1 MKNFIKSK
9 KGIFL
14 CVIILLAFASV
25 IFARLIFW
33 KSDYSSPEYKFSAQL
48 FSKVVKAQS
57 EGSTVELTKNEI
69 NQIIALYFKEY
80 RKGNLVV
87 KSVEGDIQG
96 KTFAFYVPVTY
107 GKFNIFMNSRGSM
120 SLNNGKLKYTPE
132 YFKAGKITLPKSYI
146 LKKLS
151 SKVKDE
157 VDIEGDSIIV
167 NIKEFLPQVKAVA
180 VKDGKLFVTM
190 EKKEFKIED
199 MLKGKLS
206 SIRNLI
212 KNSSDVKE
220 SGSYTKNNSGSGVS
234 KSDENNTGKN
244 DEVKNNTS
252 ESSLVSSEK
261 QKSLDNVISGLNSAS
276 SSVSTS
282 AQKAVISKMISVA
295 GNMKDSSYNP
305 YSEESSVKAA
315 YGQLSQAEK
324 AELKAAL
331 FSNVDS
337 SEVDILEGMIGGGK
351 TN

>member
-1 MKNFIKSK
+1 
-9 KGIFL
+9 
-14 CVIILLAFASV
+14 
-25 IFARLIFW
+25 
-33 KSDYSSPEYKFSAQL
+33 
-48 FSKVVKAQS
+48 
-57 EGSTVELTKNEI
+57 
-69 NQIIALYFKEY
+69 
-80 RKGNLVV
+80 
-87 KSVEGDIQG
+87 
-96 KTFAFYVPVTY
+96 
-107 GKFNIFMNSRGSM
+107 
-120 SLNNGKLKYTPE
+120 
-132 YFKAGKITLPKSYI
+132 
-146 LKKLS
+146 
-151 SKVKDE
+151 
-157 VDIEGDSIIV
+157 
-167 NIKEFLPQVKAVA
+167 
-180 VKDGKLFVTM
+180 
-190 EKKEFKIED
+190 